1 MNQLLKKNVLAVFGE
16 KDSQVNWRNTILF
29 YKENIGLN
37 ESSKL
42 TIKTFSNC
50 NHNIQQCN
58 TGAREENLS
67 EFAGRA
73 CDGY

>member
-1 MNQLLKKNVLAVFGE
+1 MNQLPKKNVLAVFGE

-42 TIKTFSNC
+42 TIKTFSNQKT
-50 NHNIQQCN
+50 N
-58 TGAREENLS
+58 
-67 EFAGRA
+67 
-73 CDGY
+73 